1 VIPVSETERHILS
14 LSQEGIDLSEIPDRP
29 RLGLEDRVF
38 AMHVLEEAIETMT
51 DQEKL
56 CLLPMLGGY
65 EAEEIAQ
72 RLGLSRPTVEALLED
87 AFAKIR
93 AVARGRETSE

>member
-1 VIPVSETERHILS
+1 MSDIEPHVTPF
-14 LSQEGIDLSEIPDRP
+14 SQENIDLSEIPDRP

-38 AMHVLEEAIETMT
+38 AINVLEEAIETMT

-65 EAEEIAQ
+65 APEEIAE
-72 RLGLSRPTVEALLED
+72 RLRLPQETVEALLES

-93 AVARGRETSE
+93 AIARGRKEVE

>member
-1 VIPVSETERHILS
+1 MERPVIP
-14 LSQEGIDLSEIPDRP
+14 LSQENIDLSEIPDRP
-29 RLGLEDRVF
+29 KLGLEDRVF
-38 AMHVLEEAIETMT
+38 AMNVLEEAIEAMA

-65 EAEEIAQ
+65 TPEEIAE
-72 RLGLSRPTVEALLED
+72 RLRLPQATVEALLEG

-93 AVARGRETSE
+93 AIARGRKESE